1 MPRHSSACSRSCSSS
16 SSDTGRIR
24 LVFLSGLC
32 AVLAYEARTAG
43 IALLAAWV
51 AESLLL
57 RDYKRAAIA
66 FVISIVPVVVSW
78 IGWIKAVESS
88 PEYQQPAYA
97 YQRAP
102 YLYFNVS
109 YARNLMTLADPSTPD
124 LGPLT
129 TSLLLDRVRSNVKA
143 LPTSIGQAVS
153 GWEAPAR
160 VALPLALL
168 VGARHGSA
176 GEAQAVSDA
185 DVRRAARS
193 RRFA

>member
-1 MPRHSSACSRSCSSS
+1 MCF
-16 SSDTGRIR
+16 
-24 LVFLSGLC
+24 FLSGLC

-66 FVISIVPVVVSW
+66 FVISIVPVVSW
-78 IGWIKAVESS
+78 IAWIKAVESS

-102 YLYFNVS
+102 YVYFNVS
-109 YARNLMTLADPSTPD
+109 YARNLMTLADPSTPE

-129 TSLLLDRVRSNVKA
+129 WAVLFDRLRSNVKSQPVA
-143 LPTSIGQAVS
+143 WPSVERLGAQEQVLVAS
-153 GWEAPAR
+153 GVPG
-160 VALPLALL
+160 LD
-168 VGARHGSA
+168 RHDSA
-176 GEAQAVSDA
+176 GEAQAVSENVDLRRPSLAAFCLTPFQKNSPLSDA
-185 DVRRAARS
+185 AFIRS
-193 RRFA
+193 SPLRFF